1 MTAASRKR
9 GSVRRTGPAAS
20 RKRPAVK
27 RSGGSVHK
35 KPVAVQLGAPSAR
48 FVADVQEAVGD
59 AVRAAHRRHG
69 SVSVDFDA
77 TIAQREDD
85 DLGRVVSEPVGPVT
99 ITIGPGMTSTPE
111 FVAKPPMPAV
121 YPKNLGEFCRMLN
134 ETPPTSAKLT
144 DPGTLLVYC
153 ENRARKLYFANTPH
167 ALRAL
172 RHYGVT
178 P

>member
-1 MTAASRKR
+1 MK
-9 GSVRRTGPAAS
+9 PA
-20 RKRPAVK
+20 
-27 RSGGSVHK
+27 K
-35 KPVAVQLGAPSAR
+35 KPSSLRGN
-48 FVADVQEAVGD
+48 
-59 AVRAAHRRHG
+59 VR
-69 SVSVDFDA
+69 
-77 TIAQREDD
+77 
-85 DLGRVVSEPVGPVT
+85 L
-99 ITIGPGMTSTPE
+99 TIGPGLGSAPG

-121 YPKNLGEFCRMLN
+121 YPKSLGEFCRMLN

-144 DPGTLLVYC
+144 DAATLVVYC